1 MRIEIRLFLGID
13 AFSKISGMAFACSAV
28 SSPLLAKQPL
38 DSATVASEG
47 CRVPRGKRL
56 TSPPKA
62 LFENPRFAPRIRR
75 FYVSANKVQVQADV
89 RLFQCRGCG
98 RSVCICRPCVTGNYA
113 ASGLRGEVVQS

>member
-75 FYVSANKVQVQADV
+75 FCVPANSHATGKLQGGPPDI
-89 RLFQCRGCG
+89 RC
-98 RSVCICRPCVTGNYA
+98 TGNA
-113 ASGLRGEVVQS
+113 AA